1 MISNS
6 TESSSFIASVE
17 VEDLGEK
24 LEISQYLIKR
34 VNKLNSNS
42 LFGEFSLAK
51 VGKRTATVI
60 ALSDNLTTAY
70 IPYEKSDVVFDSVIK
85 YKESIAA

>member
-1 MISNS
+1 MIRNFQ
-6 TESSSFIASVE
+6 ESQFVVSVE
-17 VEDLGEK
+17 VEDLGER

-60 ALSDNLTTAY
+60 ALSENLIIGY
-70 IPYEKSDVVFDSVIK
+70 IPYEKYNVVFDSVIK
-85 YKESIAA
+85 HKESIAG